1 MAEQTQAA
9 QAKIEELQ
17 QQIQQLQT
25 QAQAPQKSPYDSYQ
39 TSLTNRYCSNEMM
52 TLFSQRSRCS
62 TWRKLWLG
70 LAEAEV
76 ELGITIITPEALDQM
91 RAHLT
96 LTDADFEAARVEEKI
111 RRHDVMAHVHAFGLV
126 APAAAGVIHYGAT
139 SCYVT
144 DNAEL
149 ILMRDAL
156 DILINKI
163 AKVIANLQAFSLKW
177 KAEPTLAYTHLQSAQ
192 PITVGRR
199 SAQWLQDLMFDLEAL
214 ESVRN
219 SLKFRGAMGTTGTQA
234 SFLEIFQG
242 DHAKCDAL
250 NEKLCKRF
258 GFPACYDIS
267 TQTYSRKV
275 DLIVSNAVTGLAST
289 AHKAATDIRLLAS
302 WKEIEEPFEKSQ
314 IGSSAM
320 AYKRN
325 PMRSERICSLSRA
338 LMAKPS
344 SFANT
349 HATNW
354 MERTLD
360 DSAIRR
366 MDIPEMFLLADSIL
380 IGLDNV
386 SDGLVVYPARI
397 RSRFLEE
404 LPFMVTETIIMKLVA
419 KGASRQEAH
428 EEIRVLSHQA
438 SSVVKNEG
446 KPNDLI
452 ERIRNTEYFKPIWG
466 DLDSMMQPELYVGRS
481 VQLVDKYC
489 GAGGAVEKALAPYQQ
504 YIAGSATAQLNV

>member
-1 MAEQTQAA
+1 MAEQTQAV
-9 QAKIEELQ
+9 
-17 QQIQQLQT
+17 
-25 QAQAPQKSPYDSYQ
+25 QAQPPQKSPYDTYQ
-39 TSLTNRYCSNEMM
+39 TSLTSRYCSNEM
-52 TLFSQRSRCS
+52 TSLFSQRSRHS

-70 LAEAEV
+70 LAESES
-76 ELGITIITPEALDQM
+76 ELGIDIIKPEALDQM

-96 LTDADFEAARVEEKI
+96 VTDADFEVARVEEKI
-111 RRHDVMAHVHAFGLV
+111 RRHDVMAHVHAFGAV

-156 DILINKI
+156 DILINKM

-177 KAEPTLAYTHLQSAQ
+177 KDEPTLAYTHLQSAQ

-219 SLKFRGAMGTTGTQA
+219 GLKFRGAKGTTGTQA
-234 SFLEIFQG
+234 SFLEMLEAPLLQSFQG

-250 NEKLCKRF
+250 DEKLCKRF
-258 GFPACYDIS
+258 GFSACYDIS
-267 TQTYSRKV
+267 SQTYSRKV
-275 DLIVSNAVTGLAST
+275 DLIVANAVAGLAST

-302 WKEIEEPFEKSQ
+302 WKEIEEPFEKS
-314 IGSSAM
+314 
-320 AYKRN
+320 
-325 PMRSERICSLSRA
+325 
-338 LMAKPS
+338 
-344 SFANT
+344 
-349 HATNW
+349 
-354 MERTLD
+354 
-360 DSAIRR
+360 R
-366 MDIPEMFLLADSIL
+366 MDIPEMFLLAEAIL

-386 SDGLVVYPARI
+386 TDGLVVYPARI

-404 LPFMVTETIIMKLVA
+404 LPFMITETIIMKLVA

-466 DLDSMMQPELYVGRS
+466 DLDSMMQPKLYVGRS
-481 VQLVDKYC
+481 VQIVEKYC
-489 GAGGAVEKALAPYQQ
+489 GAGGPVEKALAPYQQ